1 MDKKVVVKI
10 DHITK
15 DYGEDRGN
23 FDINLNVHEGE
34 VVGLV
39 GENGAGKTTLMRQLM
54 GFIKPTKGDIKIY
67 GLDAYKDAAEVKKYV
82 GYVPGEINYP
92 DLKSGIEFLNSYANI
107 MGISD
112 FKDADSII
120 KRLQLDIRAYPK
132 RMSKGMKQKM
142 AIVVSLIADAPLI
155 LMDEPT
161 TGLDPLMRDEFLQIV
176 LEQKAKGKTIMMS
189 SNNVDEL
196 EKVCDRVALI
206 SKGRIQCIADISKIK
221 NRPERDYKIEFE
233 NKKDY
238 ENFIKGRRDIIRLQP
253 KYNQVSIRLD
263 KKKLEELFDSLN
275 KYKVKFMTE
284 IPYDL
289 NKYFKE
295 FLMEESKNGK
305 KN

>member
-23 FDINLNVHEGE
+23 FDINLNVYEGE
-34 VVGLV
+34 VVALV

-67 GLDAYKDAAEVKKYV
+67 GFDAYKDAAEVKKYV

-233 NKKDY
+233 SKKDY

>member
-176 LEQKAKGKTIMMS
+176 LEQKDKGKTIIMS

-233 NKKDY
+233 SKKDY